1 MKPIMNA
8 AKVGSTKIGEY
19 FFIDFIVCSL
29 PLEETGGPSREPP
42 AISLSKLYARPMKS
56 AVSIASAAQQ
66 GKAVCEQTE
75 KCGEKKAAGGKTGWM
90 DTASE

>member
-1 MKPIMNA
+1 
-8 AKVGSTKIGEY
+8 
-19 FFIDFIVCSL
+19 
-29 PLEETGGPSREPP
+29 
-42 AISLSKLYARPMKS
+42 MKS